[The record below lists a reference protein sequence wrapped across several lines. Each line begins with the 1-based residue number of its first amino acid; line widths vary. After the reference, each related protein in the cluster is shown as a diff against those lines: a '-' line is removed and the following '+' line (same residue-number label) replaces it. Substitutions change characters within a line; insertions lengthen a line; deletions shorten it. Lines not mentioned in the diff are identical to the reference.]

1 MSPTRVSS
9 SASKKRGI
17 KKVSSLSHV
26 NQRTLLLIMS
36 YGVVFFGSSLQLSD
50 IIGCIKLCYVE
61 KKIMGGAV
69 TSLNEREL

>member
-1 MSPTRVSS
+1 
-9 SASKKRGI
+9 
-17 KKVSSLSHV
+17 
-26 NQRTLLLIMS
+26 MS

-69 TSLNEREL
+69 TSLKEREL